1 MKSNLIRIGLAFLA
15 IVTLWSCQWSLAGE
29 TPESGFPEIKRDLEE
44 IRSDGK
50 LRALVAYSATGY
62 FLYKGQPMGYEYEL
76 LRRLADYLGLEL
88 EVRVV
93 NDLDQMLEILQS
105 GQVDLVAHGL
115 AITRERKE
123 EVAFTDYL
131 YLTKQ
136 VLVQR
141 KPPNWRR
148 MTLDQVRASLVEDP
162 VDLIGDTVSVRKNS
176 SYLKRLEN
184 LSREIGGPIVIDT
197 LEGNLSTDE
206 IIKMVVDKR
215 IKYTVADRNLA
226 HINASSYPILDVSVP
241 VSFSQRI
248 GWAVRKNARDL
259 QQALDQWL
267 AKEKKSDEFYYIYNK
282 YFENRRSFNRRVR
295 SEFYSLAEGRIS
307 PYDSL
312 IQLYAEDLGWDWRL
326 LASQVYQESRFDHNA
341 TAWTS
346 ARGLMQL
353 MPATAAEL
361 GISDPSLPDESLKG
375 GVLYLKQLGRAFES
389 IPDSLQRTKF
399 TLAAYNCGLGH
410 VQDAQRLARL
420 RGLDPNQWDENVDQM
435 ILALSYPK
443 NYNNQVVEYGYL
455 RGVGPYRYVK
465 QIFERYAHYES
476 LIQ

>member
-1 MKSNLIRIGLAFLA
+1 
-15 IVTLWSCQWSLAGE
+15 
-29 TPESGFPEIKRDLEE
+29 
-44 IRSDGK
+44 
-50 LRALVAYSATGY
+50 
-62 FLYKGQPMGYEYEL
+62 MGYEYEL

-312 IQLYAEDLGWDWRL
+312 IKLYAEDLGWDWRL

-389 IPDSLQRTKF
+389 IPD
-399 TLAAYNCGLGH
+399 
-410 VQDAQRLARL
+410 
-420 RGLDPNQWDENVDQM
+420 
-435 ILALSYPK
+435 
-443 NYNNQVVEYGYL
+443 
-455 RGVGPYRYVK
+455 
-465 QIFERYAHYES
+465 
-476 LIQ
+476 